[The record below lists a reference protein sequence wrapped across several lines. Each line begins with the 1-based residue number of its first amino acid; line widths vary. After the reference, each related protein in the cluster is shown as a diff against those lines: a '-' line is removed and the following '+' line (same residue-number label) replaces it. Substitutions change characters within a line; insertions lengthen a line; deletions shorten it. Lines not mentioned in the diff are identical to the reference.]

1 MLSKYGFKK
10 QYLKN
15 SFQDCSSSNVIYFP
29 INDSR
34 DFPNGVRNRAEELID
49 ILINSYEK
57 DKECNLDLSEL
68 CLEARINVYFDRDVM
83 PRSDITIF
91 IYDEDGYIELD
102 ESIQITRQD
111 ILYEPI
117 KKYFLYQI
125 GKALF

>member
-34 DFPNGVRNRAEELID
+34 DFPNGVRNRAEEL
-49 ILINSYEK
+49 
-57 DKECNLDLSEL
+57 
-68 CLEARINVYFDRDVM
+68 NVYFDRDVM